1 MLADIEYRLRP
12 ILQLSGVIDEDTPPP
27 RAATRSGAP
36 PVAPSAGPSR
46 KRKAEVIDIDD
57 EDTDSDQPE
66 VKPDNKDRVKVRM
79 SWLEVCLFREN
90 PDIQHRADI
99 DSDNWQLQMTF

>member
-1 MLADIEYRLRP
+1 MWADMEYRLRP
-12 ILQLSGVIDEDTPPP
+12 ILQLSGVIEEEDTPPP
-27 RAATRSGAP
+27 RAATRSGAS
-36 PVAPSAGPSR
+36 VAHPAGPSR

-79 SWLEVCLFREN
+79 SWLEVCLFKLESRY
-90 PDIQHRADI
+90 QT
-99 DSDNWQLQMTF
+99 SS